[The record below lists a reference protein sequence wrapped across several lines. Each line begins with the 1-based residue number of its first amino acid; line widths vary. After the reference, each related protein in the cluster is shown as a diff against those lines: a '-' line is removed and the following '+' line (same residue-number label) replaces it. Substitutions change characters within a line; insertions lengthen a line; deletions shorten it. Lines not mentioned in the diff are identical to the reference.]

1 MDQDE
6 LRDSIDELYAIQK
19 QAGDRMVKLTQENK
33 AILSTLEKSISSNM
47 NEIIKDGNRY
57 LWMLIIVNAVCMSAF
72 MLLFYNFNNALEK
85 KMETLELITRRSA
98 SAALVIV
105 EEMEKLQKQN
115 EAKKEVNK

>member
-19 QAGDRMVKLTQENK
+19 QAGDRMVELTQENK

-57 LWMLIIVNAVCMSAF
+57 LWMLIIVNAVCISAF
-72 MLLFYNFNNALEK
+72 MLLFYNFNNEFDK
-85 KMETLELITRRSA
+85 KIAQLELMTRRSA

-115 EAKKEVNK
+115 AV